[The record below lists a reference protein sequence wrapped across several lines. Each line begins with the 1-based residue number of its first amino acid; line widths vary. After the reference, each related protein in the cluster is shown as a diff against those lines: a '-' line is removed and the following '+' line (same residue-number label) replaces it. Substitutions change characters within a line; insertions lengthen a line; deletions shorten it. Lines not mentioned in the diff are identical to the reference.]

1 MAWRAC
7 RHISTMFLAEARATF
22 FSEGRGSSRTW
33 LMTLRWITLEDTDSS
48 RLIKQIAH
56 SSAASR
62 LRPGKASPMS
72 ESNDTTTRTLADTEW
87 DAVTGGSTVGAL
99 GYTIHI
105 PMGLPVPPTPSPGR
119 LVHEPVHAK

>member
-1 MAWRAC
+1 
-7 RHISTMFLAEARATF
+7 
-22 FSEGRGSSRTW
+22 
-33 LMTLRWITLEDTDSS
+33 MTLRWITLEDTDSS
-48 RLIKQIAH
+48 RLIKQITH

-105 PMGLPVPPTPSPGR
+105 PMGLPVIRGVVSDAR
-119 LVHEPVHAK
+119 ALASISACSHCLRVCLFR

>member
-1 MAWRAC
+1 
-7 RHISTMFLAEARATF
+7 
-22 FSEGRGSSRTW
+22 
-33 LMTLRWITLEDTDSS
+33 
-48 RLIKQIAH
+48 
-56 SSAASR
+56 
-62 LRPGKASPMS
+62 MS

-99 GYTIHI
+99 WYTIHI